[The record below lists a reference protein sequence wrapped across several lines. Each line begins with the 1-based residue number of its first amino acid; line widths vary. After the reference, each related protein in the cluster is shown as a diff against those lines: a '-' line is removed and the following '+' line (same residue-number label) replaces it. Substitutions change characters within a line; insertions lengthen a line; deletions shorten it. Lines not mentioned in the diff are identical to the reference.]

1 MTNLTFQQLNHII
14 LTSKIV
20 KSNEDV
26 NEIIYNYYK
35 RPIPKFKIGEGCI
48 RLYSGNKKQFVS
60 IDNIFYDSKRN
71 INTYEYSYFPASDG
85 YALES
90 GLRKLT
96 DEEKQKAKINIF
108 DMPMDMCS
116 WNY

>member
-1 MTNLTFQQLNHII
+1 MSILTFDKLNEII
-14 LTSKIV
+14 LTSNIIE
-20 KSNEDV
+20 SNEDV
-26 NEIIYNYYK
+26 NRIIYNYYK
-35 RPIPKFKIGEGCI
+35 RPIPKFKIGESCI

-96 DEEKQKAKINIF
+96 EAEKKKAKECIF
-108 DMPMDMCS
+108 NMPMDMCS
-116 WNY
+116 WN